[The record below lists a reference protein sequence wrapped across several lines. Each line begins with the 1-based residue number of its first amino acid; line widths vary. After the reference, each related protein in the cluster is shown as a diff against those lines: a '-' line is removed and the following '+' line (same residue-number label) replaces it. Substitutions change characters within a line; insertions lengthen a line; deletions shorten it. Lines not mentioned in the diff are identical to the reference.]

1 MRSYVKRTCHSV
13 IGKRTLCARNADYL
27 IIAVYGYRIGIAAR
41 MNDLIA
47 CAAAECI
54 GNIKLRRVIACKRC
68 VTLRRVRCNANILIF
83 AAVFIAVVRSYGNA
97 YRAGGYNPGAAIAFF
112 VISGV
117 AFKRFAGRTVDGVV
131 FEELFKFFL
140 SERPVIRGNNTG
152 DIGTVTFAYIS
163 GVRGIG
169 SHGDGNAVID
179 ERRTAIGII
188 PLRVGIFA
196 VYRGTALRHN
206 GDSKTL
212 YSVNISVSC

>member
-1 MRSYVKRTCHSV
+1 
-13 IGKRTLCARNADYL
+13 
-27 IIAVYGYRIGIAAR
+27 

-68 VTLRRVRCNANILIF
+68 VTLRRVRCNVNILIF
-83 AAVFIAVVRSYGNA
+83 AAVFIAVGRSYGNA
-97 YRAGGYNPGAAIAFF
+97 YRAGGYSPGAAIAVF

-117 AFKRFAGRTVDGVV
+117 AFKQFAGRTVDGVV

-140 SERPVIRGNNTG
+140 SERPVLRGNTG
-152 DIGTVTFAYIS
+152 DVGAVNTYIIGF
-163 GVRGIG
+163 RGIG

-212 YSVNISVSC
+212 YSIRISVSF

>member
-1 MRSYVKRTCHSV
+1 
-13 IGKRTLCARNADYL
+13 
-27 IIAVYGYRIGIAAR
+27 

-54 GNIKLRRVIACKRC
+54 GNIKLRRVIAFKRC
-68 VTLRRVRCNANILIF
+68 VTVRLPRFDGRVLIF
-83 AAVFIAVVRSYGNA
+83 AAVFIAVGRSYGNA
-97 YRAGGYNPGAAIAFF
+97 YRAGGYCPGAAIVVFI
-112 VISGV
+112 ISGV
-117 AFKRFAGRTVDGVV
+117 AAKIFAVYAVYGVV
-131 FEELFKFFL
+131 C
-140 SERPVIRGNNTG
+140 ERPVLRGNTG
-152 DIGTVTFAYIS
+152 DVGAVNTYIIGF
-163 GVRGIG
+163 RGIG

-212 YSVNISVSC
+212 YSIRISVSF

>member
-1 MRSYVKRTCHSV
+1 
-13 IGKRTLCARNADYL
+13 
-27 IIAVYGYRIGIAAR
+27 

-68 VTLRRVRCNANILIF
+68 VTLRRVRCNDNILIF

-97 YRAGGYNPGAAIAFF
+97 YRACGYSPGAAIVVF

-179 ERRTAIGII
+179 EKRTAIGII
-188 PLRVGIFA
+188 TLRVGIFA
-196 VYRGTALRHN
+196 VYRGTVLRHN

-212 YSVNISVSC
+212 YSVSISVSC